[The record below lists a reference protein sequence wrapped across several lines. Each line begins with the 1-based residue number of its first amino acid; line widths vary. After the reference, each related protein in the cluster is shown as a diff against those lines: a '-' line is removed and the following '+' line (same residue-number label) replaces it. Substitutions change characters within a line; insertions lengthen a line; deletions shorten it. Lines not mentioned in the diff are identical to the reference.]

1 MALVAPGSL
10 TSPLFHRTFNVA
22 FVLARSPRGRACRW
36 RVAFKKT
43 SPRNHQTIDLHWHE
57 ARSCRGGVYRGCVA
71 PARDAPQCRRSSGEM
86 TDSRTDRPPATARA
100 RGAPT
105 RGCWRARART
115 RASRSG
121 ASSRR
126 PPPPSGDRYGIV
138 ARWPTGASHRPPPP
152 RGERFGIVARWPTGA
167 RQRRAVRVQSR
178 DAARAASKE
187 QTSSLGTARRKRPV
201 VIANFAIVVI
211 SHTTH
216 KTEGPLLEFKAQP
229 PLYGRL
235 RKSPLPHCL
244 ASSPRLEAIALA
256 MMAGQHS
263 TRDKQPLA

>member
-10 TSPLFHRTFNVA
+10 SSPLLHRTFNVA

-36 RVAFKKT
+36 RVALKKT

-57 ARSCRGGVYRGCVA
+57 ARSRRGGVYRGCVA
-71 PARDAPQCRRSSGEM
+71 PARDAPQSRRSSGEM

-126 PPPPSGDRYGIV
+126 PPPPSGDRRVLADWRRIRRVRIWRFRIWRLKYLASAGSLQHKPPDGANRRTI
-138 ARWPTGASHRPPPP
+138 PTGES
-152 RGERFGIVARWPTGA
+152 RGV
-167 RQRRAVRVQSR
+167 
-178 DAARAASKE
+178 
-187 QTSSLGTARRKRPV
+187 
-201 VIANFAIVVI
+201 
-211 SHTTH
+211 
-216 KTEGPLLEFKAQP
+216 LL
-229 PLYGRL
+229 
-235 RKSPLPHCL
+235 
-244 ASSPRLEAIALA
+244 
-256 MMAGQHS
+256 MVNW
-263 TRDKQPLA
+263 T